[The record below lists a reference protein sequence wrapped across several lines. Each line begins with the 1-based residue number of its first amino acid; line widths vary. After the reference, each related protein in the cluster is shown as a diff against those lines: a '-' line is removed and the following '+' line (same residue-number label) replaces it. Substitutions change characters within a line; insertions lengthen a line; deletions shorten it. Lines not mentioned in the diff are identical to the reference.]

1 MQHNEPNYAEMLETI
16 LDKSN
21 FISPQYA
28 QHLLGTQHASSVVK
42 SCDEKIWK
50 TRAHTFDHNEVIFGE
65 RSHFLEFFEVELFN
79 PVDDLRK
86 SGEGALLVNILL
98 AI

>member
-1 MQHNEPNYAEMLETI
+1 MTFMQHNEPNDAEMLETI
-16 LDKSN
+16 LDICN

-28 QHLLGTQHASSVVK
+28 QHILGTQHASSVVK
-42 SCDEKIWK
+42 SCD
-50 TRAHTFDHNEVIFGE
+50 ANTFDHNEVIFGE